1 MRDERAR
8 RYVVEATKGAASL
21 VRSTLGPRGME
32 KLIQTVDPHGES
44 ELVLTAD
51 GGEILAAIERGEGF
65 NHPVAA
71 LFVDCVDSMQRG
83 LDDGTTTAMV
93 LTGELVGRGSDLVD
107 EGLHPGTVA
116 VGYALASARAG
127 RVLDSLARPVTG
139 DDRATLERIAA
150 TSMTAAVA
158 DDAREA
164 YAAAVADAVER
175 LADGADRER
184 LDTDDLKVLAA
195 NDADAGLYD
204 GLVVRRRP
212 GAADEAEVTNREF
225 DWTPDVPRPLD
236 DAGVALVDGEVAF
249 EDSASAPDGGT
260 GGLSV
265 AGPEA
270 IADYRT
276 DRRERIDAIA
286 RQLRDVNADVVVS
299 QPAVDDVVRRRF
311 ERAGLRV
318 VDDVKYPLSD
328 VYRLARATG
337 GEVVSRVDEV
347 TADAV
352 GTAGRVSE
360 RRVGDEKWTVFD
372 ECDGGVSTLVVDAR
386 TSRGASARE
395 RLVEN
400 ALDATAMAVSD
411 GQALPGGGAPAM
423 AVATDLREYAR
434 SVSAR
439 EQLAVEA
446 FADAVETLVYVLAEN
461 AGLDPI
467 DSLAALRRAHA
478 SAGESP
484 APCGLDC
491 ATGEAVDAW
500 DAGVREPRRVFSQA
514 VETATATTEQLLTI
528 DAVLYPN
535 VDEAA
540 FRPQTEYE

>member
-8 RYVVEATKGAASL
+8 RYVVEATGAVASL
-21 VRSTLGPRGME
+21 VRTTLGPRGME
-32 KLIQTVDPHGES
+32 KLIQTVDPHDEP

-51 GGEILAAIERGEGF
+51 GGEILAAIERGAGF

-93 LTGELVGRGSDLVD
+93 LTGELVERGSELVD

-116 VGYALASARAG
+116 VGYSLASARAG
-127 RVLDSLARPVTG
+127 AVLDELARPVTG
-139 DDRATLERIAA
+139 DDRATLERIAT

-164 YAAAVADAVER
+164 YAEAVADAVQR
-175 LADGADRER
+175 LADDADRER

-195 NDADAGLYD
+195 SGADAGLYD

-212 GAADEAEVTNREF
+212 GAADEVEVTNREF
-225 DWTPDVPRPLD
+225 DWSPDVPRPVD
-236 DAGVALVDGEVAF
+236 DAGVALVDGELSF
-249 EDSASAPDGGT
+249 EDSASVPDGGSAA
-260 GGLSV
+260 LSV
-265 AGPEA
+265 ESREEL
-270 IADYRT
+270 ADYRT
-276 DRRERIDAIA
+276 DRRERIDAVA
-286 RQLRDVNADVVVS
+286 TRLRGLGADVFVS
-299 QPAVDDVVRRRF
+299 QPAVGDDVRRRF

-318 VDDVKYPLSD
+318 VDGVKYPLSD

-337 GEVVSRVDEV
+337 GEVVSDPDEV
-347 TADAV
+347 TAEAV

-386 TSRGASARE
+386 TGRGASARE

-467 DSLAALRRAHA
+467 DSLAALRRAHGA
-478 SAGESP
+478 APDSP
-484 APCGLDC
+484 ASRGLDC
-491 ATGEAVDAW
+491 ATGEPVDAW
-500 DAGVREPRRVFSQA
+500 GAGLREPRRVFSQA

-535 VDEAA
+535 VDETA